1 MAYALPELIETIFQ
15 KHITWFI
22 RILPIALT
30 IIFWNGLI
38 IYALSDIPAVVIVT
52 LGLLVLSRIS
62 DHNKFQINLMMSC
75 LCGFF
80 CGLAYYIRSGCKPII
95 LIAVFIIFIYKF
107 KKAISKKIISVIIMC
122 LGMGLSMIPQVLIN
136 ISCNHTI
143 SYEVPIFFTTKF
155 AEGEYYLGFKLLR
168 YETNITGLH
177 PDLALGSY
185 DSVIDNI
192 LKAEDISSNEVDLET
207 IVGLGIKYPLEFLGM
222 YATKFANYLDPRY
235 GNSLYITNLNSRQYG
250 IMIFN
255 YLLWFLAF
263 FGIGTELSSPEDG
276 ERTQWENLLYFIKNY
291 FLYIFA
297 FILPALIH
305 LLGTQ
310 VEVRYFYPC
319 YILMYTYLAMLCPWK
334 QMYKFFRKR
343 WVTTLII
350 CFAFFGCLNAIWNF
364 TFENFSYAD
373 LLLKDSQNI
382 SIENIESDG

>member
-1 MAYALPELIETIFQ
+1 
-15 KHITWFI
+15 
-22 RILPIALT
+22 
-30 IIFWNGLI
+30 
-38 IYALSDIPAVVIVT
+38 
-52 LGLLVLSRIS
+52 
-62 DHNKFQINLMMSC
+62 MSV
-75 LCGFF
+75 LCGVFF
-80 CGLAYYIRSGCKPII
+80 GLAYYIRSGCKPII
-95 LIAVFIIFIYKF
+95 LIAIFIIFIYKF
-107 KKAISKKIISVIIMC
+107 NKMILKKVISVIMMC
-122 LGMGLSMIPQVLIN
+122 LGIGLSMVPQVLIN

-143 SYEVPIFFTTKF
+143 SYEVPIFLTTEF
-155 AEGEYYLGFKLLR
+155 AEEEYYLGFRILR
-168 YETNITGLH
+168 YETNITGVH

-192 LKAEDISSNEVDLET
+192 LKAEDISRNEVDLKA
-207 IVGLGIKYPLEFLGM
+207 IAGLGIKYPLEFLGM

-263 FGIGTELSSPEDG
+263 YGIGTELNNTGDEEG
-276 ERTQWENLLYFIKNY
+276 TQWKNLLYFFRKY
-291 FLYIFA
+291 FLYILS

-319 YILMYTYLAMLCPWK
+319 YILMYAYLAMLCPWK
-334 QMYKFFRKR
+334 RMYEIFRKR
-343 WVTTLII
+343 WVTILMI

-373 LLLKDSQNI
+373 LLLKDSQDI
-382 SIENIESDG
+382 SIENVGLESDE